1 MRHEQ
6 RMVEEKRGDDGNL
19 EQRGA
24 SGGGDVGTRIN
35 FMIVALSQTVVRG
48 GKKKERRRYSQ
59 NTPPSSHV
67 HDNGKTPAGENETLQ
82 VRGQPIEKTQ
92 KRLFCFTNTDSSSL

>member
-35 FMIVALSQTVVRG
+35 SMIVALSQTVVRG
-48 GKKKERRRYSQ
+48 GGKKREKAIFSKH
-59 NTPPSSHV
+59 TPVKSRPRQWE
-67 HDNGKTPAGENETLQ
+67 DP
-82 VRGQPIEKTQ
+82 
-92 KRLFCFTNTDSSSL
+92 CW